1 MDRMLPASPS
11 LRSAVL
17 PGLTVLLG
25 TGGVLSGLYSFQSP
39 FEWARQFGVVCSS
52 DSKSTLEQR
61 AFIQAIGV
69 RNLSSGGSLL
79 ALTAFWQFSALCRA
93 SPVAVVAVKRSLG
106 LSLLIGT
113 VVAMADSVVLSQLA
127 KGGRLSTEEEKVT
140 TGASKGHA
148 FMSLPILGLALGY
161 LLT

>member
-1 MDRMLPASPS
+1 MDRMLPASSS

-25 TGGVLSGLYSFQSP
+25 TGGVLGGLYSFQSP

-52 DSKSTLEQR
+52 DSKSSLEHR
-61 AFIQAIGV
+61 ALIQTIGI
-69 RNLSSGGSLL
+69 RNIASGGSLL

-93 SPVAVVAVKRSLG
+93 SPVAAVAVKRSLG
-106 LSLLIGT
+106 LTLLVGT
-113 VVAMADSVVLSQLA
+113 VVAMTDSVVLSQLA
-127 KGGRLSTEEEKVT
+127 KGGSLSAEDEGFT
-140 TGASKGHA
+140 TAASKGHA
-148 FMSLPILGLALGY
+148 FISLPILGLALGY